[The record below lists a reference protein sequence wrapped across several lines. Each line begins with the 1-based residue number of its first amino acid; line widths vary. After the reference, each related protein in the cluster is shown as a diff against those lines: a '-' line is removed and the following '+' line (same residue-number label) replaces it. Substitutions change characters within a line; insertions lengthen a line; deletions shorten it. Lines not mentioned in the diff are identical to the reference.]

1 MLRYLLAVVAPAVV
15 VWAVRFYQPGLGQMR
30 GTPLLAVVLL
40 CSRFGGVGPAMV
52 ATLVSAGLLH
62 LFLLPPA
69 AGGASEGRLASL
81 IMFLVVGFL
90 TAWLAQ
96 RKRVE

>member
-1 MLRYLLAVVAPAVV
+1 MLFYLLAVVAPAVV
-15 VWAVRFYQPGLGQMR
+15 VWAVRFYQPWLGQMR

-40 CSRFGGVGPAMV
+40 CSRFGGVGPAVV
-52 ATLVSAGLLH
+52 ATLVSAGLLYF
-62 LFLLPPA
+62 FLLPPA
-69 AGGASEGRLASL
+69 ADASEGRLAAL
-81 IMFLVVGFL
+81 VMFLVVGFL

>member
-15 VWAVRFYQPGLGQMR
+15 VWAVRLYQPWLGQMR

-40 CSRFGGVGPAMV
+40 CSRFGGVGPAV
-52 ATLVSAGLLH
+52 LATLVSAGLLY

-69 AGGASEGRLASL
+69 GDVSEGRLTSL